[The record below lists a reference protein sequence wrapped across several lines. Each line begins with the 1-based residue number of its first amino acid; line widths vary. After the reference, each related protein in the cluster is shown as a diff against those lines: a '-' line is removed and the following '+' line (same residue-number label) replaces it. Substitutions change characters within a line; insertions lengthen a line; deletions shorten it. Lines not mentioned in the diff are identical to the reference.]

1 MNNKAPTKVD
11 IDLRYRTMLILWLA
25 QMMSVVMFFV
35 MTQLVDSS
43 AEKPANSR
51 LSFIYTGVG
60 ASLAILSFVIRS
72 KILSQSVEKQDILLV
87 QTAQV
92 IGCALCEVPALLGI
106 LERFTLPGRDYLLL
120 LGISF
125 FSMALHFP
133 RRRNLLAAS
142 YKDPTFGASL

>member
-1 MNNKAPTKVD
+1 MNNKAPAKVD
-11 IDLRYRTMLILWLA
+11 IDLRFRTMLILWLA

-35 MTQLVDSS
+35 MTQLVASTTD
-43 AEKPANSR
+43 KPANSM
-51 LSFIYTGVG
+51 LSFIYAGVG
-60 ASLAILSFVIRS
+60 TLVAILSFVIRS

-106 LERFTLPGRDYLLL
+106 LERFTLPGRDYILLL
-120 LGISF
+120 AISF

-133 RRRNLLAAS
+133 RRSNLLAAS
-142 YKDPTFGASL
+142 SKDPRFGASL